1 MAGAPPGCA
10 GGGIRPRYPDFKLSD
25 NVSVTAARGPEAER
39 PALYVFPGSRAGS
52 CRPAG
57 PTRAP
62 VPRGARPAAAPAPV
76 TAVGGP
82 RLGRSAKRTHARS
95 FGFGSN
101 RTAPRIPRPLGAR
114 KPDCGVRPGG
124 PPGRHGPRGSDAAET
139 GCPSSARNLYAGRGP
154 QSLPKLNIVIRDY
167 MSRGVQPLSTPLQCP
182 TPPH

>member
-62 VPRGARPAAAPAPV
+62 RRAARGRAGAGDGGRGPALGPFGEANARAIVRFWIEQDRAAHPAAAGRAQ
-76 TAVGGP
+76 T
-82 RLGRSAKRTHARS
+82 RLWRATRRSAGGTDRGGATRRRRAVRQALVIYMPGVVRS
-95 FGFGSN
+95 
-101 RTAPRIPRPLGAR
+101 LY
-114 KPDCGVRPGG
+114 
-124 PPGRHGPRGSDAAET
+124 
-139 GCPSSARNLYAGRGP
+139 PSLT
-154 QSLPKLNIVIRDY
+154 L
-167 MSRGVQPLSTPLQCP
+167 
-182 TPPH
+182 